1 MDQLTIVSQPVS
13 DKVLWYL
20 PPEGFN
26 KLNESVVERTTTVP
40 KLMFEHERENFTGVN
55 ILRCSNTLTK
65 VKRLLTRLTKLDLI

>member
-1 MDQLTIVSQPVS
+1 MDRLTIVSQPVS

-40 KLMFEHERENFTGVN
+40 KLMFKHEREKLEILTLFKHVN
-55 ILRCSNTLTK
+55 
-65 VKRLLTRLTKLDLI
+65 